1 MKNGVLTFGYL
12 LNIDQQLDKLFEFL
26 VTNECPDKR
35 LMSVVASA
43 SLDIHR
49 EYVKYKNVC
58 ESCPDSK
65 SELR

>member
-35 LMSVVASA
+35 LMSVVSAA
-43 SLDIHR
+43 SLNIHR

-58 ESCPDSK
+58 ESCKDPES
-65 SELR
+65 